1 MMIEMLIKRR
11 QELLKLQKTKYDIE
25 TVVRLREVN
34 LLIKRHYKIERMVAK
49 ELTEVIKDLTQ
60 NEHNIVA

>member
-1 MMIEMLIKRR
+1 MIEMLIKRR